1 MDLFLIALTSCWL
14 SLGGEGMWPK
24 GRVDGCGVG
33 RRGSVGLGV
42 TVDGSISGAEGEAGW
57 SGNIGKI

>member
-1 MDLFLIALTSCWL
+1 MLVV
-14 SLGGEGMWPK
+14 LGRGRDVAEE
-24 GRVDGCGVG
+24 RVDGCGVG

>member
-1 MDLFLIALTSCWL
+1 
-14 SLGGEGMWPK
+14 MWPK